1 MPVRRPQDELRGAFG
16 CGLRPRTGALSAAG
30 DGGQGSA
37 CLDEYAGVG
46 QLLVG
51 HGAAAFRVLF
61 GVGARVVELVSA
73 AGGGGLFRIGLSDG
87 KVRWRRRLDGRGTR
101 PVHADG
107 VVHLG
112 TRAGTVLALN
122 TETGRRPHRPQRG
135 TRV

>member
-1 MPVRRPQDELRGAFG
+1 M
-16 CGLRPRTGALSAAG
+16 
-30 DGGQGSA
+30 
-37 CLDEYAGVG
+37 VG
-46 QLLVG
+46 TRYG
-51 HGAAAFRVLF
+51 R
-61 GVGARVVELVSA
+61 
-73 AGGGGLFRIGLSDG
+73 GLFRIGLSDG

-122 TETGRRPHRPQRG
+122 TETGRRPHRPRRG